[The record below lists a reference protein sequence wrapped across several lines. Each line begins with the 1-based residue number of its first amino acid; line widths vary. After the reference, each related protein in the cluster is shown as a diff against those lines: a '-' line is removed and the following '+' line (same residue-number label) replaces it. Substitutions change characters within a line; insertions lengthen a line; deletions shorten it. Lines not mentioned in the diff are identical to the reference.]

1 MIGAARHGEALRRPS
16 FGPLSFRRPS
26 LRVMTAAVLL
36 LVYVVLTV
44 GVLSGSDIDGMD
56 TLVFRWAGTD
66 PWPWL
71 YGVLSWWVLLGQ
83 RAICCAIAAAWFV
96 SVALRRRD
104 LRPLITFVVVTL
116 VLNVTIG
123 VVKLAVGRLGPLQLG
138 RAAGDIGASRV
149 FDDGTI
155 FPSGH
160 TANAVVIWGLMAL
173 LAVRHR
179 GIWAA
184 VAAFLGITVG
194 LSTIYLGTHWV
205 SDVVAGWAAGG
216 LVLLAVPRLMPVVDW
231 IERRVHRLV
240 PRRWRRRVVDAGW
253 APNVVIDPAPSP
265 VGLPLRAARPAQP
278 RLVDVSWTGTDGGR
292 SGGRLRIGNY
302 VESPRVPAS
311 R

>member
-1 MIGAARHGEALRRPS
+1 MLI
-16 FGPLSFRRPS
+16 
-26 LRVMTAAVLL
+26 
-36 LVYVVLTV
+36 YVVLTV
-44 GVLSGSDIDGMD
+44 GVLSGSDVDGMD
-56 TLVFRWAGTD
+56 TLVFRWAGTK
-66 PWPWL
+66 PWPGL

-83 RAICCAIAAAWFV
+83 RAICCAVAAIWFV
-96 SVALRRRD
+96 WVAVRRRN
-104 LRPLITFVVVTL
+104 LRPLLTFVVVTL

-138 RAAGDIGASRV
+138 QNAAKIGASRV

-179 GIWAA
+179 RVWAA
-184 VAAFLGITVG
+184 IAGILAVTVG

-216 LVLLAVPRLMPVVDW
+216 LVLLAVPAMTPFVAWLERLVA
-231 IERRVHRLV
+231 RLV
-240 PRRWRRRVVDAGW
+240 PGSWRRPARAFRW
-253 APNVVIDPAPSP
+253 AQNIVIDAVPGVRTP
-265 VGLPLRAARPAQP
+265 PLRGGRPAEA
-278 RLVDVSWTGTDGGR
+278 RLLDTRWKTTGGAGAGR
-292 SGGRLRIGNY
+292 RLRIGDY
-302 VESPRVPAS
+302 AEPPRAAAS

>member
-1 MIGAARHGEALRRPS
+1 M
-16 FGPLSFRRPS
+16 
-26 LRVMTAAVLL
+26 
-36 LVYVVLTV
+36 
-44 GVLSGSDIDGMD
+44 
-56 TLVFRWAGTD
+56 
-66 PWPWL
+66 
-71 YGVLSWWVLLGQ
+71 
-83 RAICCAIAAAWFV
+83 
-96 SVALRRRD
+96 RRRD

-179 GIWAA
+179 GIWAG

-216 LVLLAVPRLMPVVDW
+216 LVLLAVPRLMPIVDW
-231 IERRVHRLV
+231 IERRVHGSS
-240 PRRWRRRVVDAGW
+240 PQMAASRVAAGW
-253 APNVVIDPAPSP
+253 S
-265 VGLPLRAARPAQP
+265 
-278 RLVDVSWTGTDGGR
+278 GTW
-292 SGGRLRIGNY
+292 
-302 VESPRVPAS
+302 
-311 R
+311 

>member
-1 MIGAARHGEALRRPS
+1 
-16 FGPLSFRRPS
+16 
-26 LRVMTAAVLL
+26 MTAAVLF
-36 LVYVVLTV
+36 LVYVGLTV
-44 GVLSGSDIDGMD
+44 GVLSGSDVDGMD

-71 YGVLSWWVLLGQ
+71 HGVLSWWVLLGQ
-83 RAICCAIAAAWFV
+83 RAICCAVVGIWFAW
-96 SVALRRRD
+96 VALRRRD

-160 TANAVVIWGLMAL
+160 TANAVVIWGLLAL

-179 GIWAA
+179 GICAA
-184 VAAFLGITVG
+184 AAAFLGVTVG

-216 LVLLAVPRLMPVVDW
+216 LVLLAVPLLTPVVDW

-240 PRRWRRRVVDAGW
+240 PRRWRRRVVAAGW
-253 APNVVIDPAPSP
+253 SPNVVVDAAPGP
-265 VGLPLRAARPAQP
+265 VGLPLRAARAGQP
-278 RLVDVSWTGTDGGR
+278 RRVDVSWTSTDGGR
-292 SGGRLRIGNY
+292 SGGRLRISDY

-311 R
+311 S

>member
-1 MIGAARHGEALRRPS
+1 VIA
-16 FGPLSFRRPS
+16 
-26 LRVMTAAVLL
+26 AAVLVL
-36 LVYVVLTV
+36 IYVVLTV
-44 GVLSGSDIDGMD
+44 GVLSGSDLDGMD

-71 YGVLSWWVLLGQ
+71 HGVLSWWVLLGQ
-83 RAICCAIAAAWFV
+83 RAICCAVAGAWFAW
-96 SVALRRRD
+96 VALRRRD

-138 RAAGDIGASRV
+138 HAAGDIGASRV

-160 TANAVVIWGLMAL
+160 TANAVVIWGLLAL

-179 GIWAA
+179 GASAA
-184 VAAFLGITVG
+184 MAAFLGITVG

-216 LVLLAVPRLMPVVDW
+216 LVLLAVPLMTPSVDW
-231 IERRVHRLV
+231 LERHALRLV
-240 PRRWRRRVVDAGW
+240 PNRWRRHGGPLRWERGVMGGGTARPEVRAPAVRPAEALVDARW
-253 APNVVIDPAPSP
+253 AS
-265 VGLPLRAARPAQP
+265 
-278 RLVDVSWTGTDGGR
+278 TDGSR
-292 SGGRLRIGNY
+292 SARRLRIGDY
-302 VESPRVPAS
+302 VETPRAAAS
-311 R
+311 N